1 MTNDLIKRYS
11 ILKGAKYFTKSGS
24 QYYFL
29 FQPLVKYFQ
38 ASRIP
43 GNAKVMAWA
52 SDGLEDKSIKPP
64 TAPSKSLRRTLEYF
78 SHPKLRDFNGNC
90 LTVANV
96 FTPNKVMNLHIS
108 FLNKTITILF

>member
-1 MTNDLIKRYS
+1 MIKRCS
-11 ILKGAKYFTKSGS
+11 TLKGAKYFIKSGS

-38 ASRIP
+38 TSRIP
-43 GNAKVMAWA
+43 GNAKVIAWA
-52 SDGLEDKSIKPP
+52 SEGLEDKSIKPP
-64 TAPSKSLRRTLEYF
+64 TAPNKSLRLTLEYF

-108 FLNKTITILF
+108 FLNKTITILFWW